1 MKNHFG
7 KKKILLLSTVIVASG
22 LMISSNSILG
32 AQPGDSQDPLV
43 TKSYVDTQIKKLVQE
58 EIGKQQGGTGSGGNN
73 SGSGN
78 TGGSTGGSEG
88 GSSADTAMEIVTIKP
103 GQQLVA
109 KAGAEFV
116 IRAGKAAIY
125 SSDANGV
132 SDLTAGSDLANG
144 TDAPTNHLL
153 MFPREGRGIVAKDTV
168 KNSVVVMVRGGY
180 EIQKTSK

>member
-1 MKNHFG
+1 M
-7 KKKILLLSTVIVASG
+7 KKKIVKKLSVASFFVVVVIG
-22 LMISSNSILG
+22 SFYVSNIS

-58 EIGKQQGGTGSGGNN
+58 EIAKQQGGTSSEGNN

-78 TGGSTGGSEG
+78 SGSGSEG

-132 SDLTAGSDLANG
+132 SDLTAGADLANG

>member
-1 MKNHFG
+1 MNLKS
-7 KKKILLLSTVIVASG
+7 KVLVVASA
-22 LMISSNSILG
+22 LVCVTTASIIASGVG

-43 TKSYVDTQIKKLVQE
+43 TKSYVDTQVKKLVQE
-58 EIGKQQGGTGSGGNN
+58 EIAKQQGGTGSGGNN

-125 SSDANGV
+125 SSDVNGV
-132 SDLTAGSDLANG
+132 SDLTAGADLANG

>member
-1 MKNHFG
+1 MNLKS
-7 KKKILLLSTVIVASG
+7 KVLVVASA
-22 LMISSNSILG
+22 LVCVTTVSIIASGVG

-78 TGGSTGGSEG
+78 SGSGSEG

-180 EIQKTSK
+180 EIQKTNK